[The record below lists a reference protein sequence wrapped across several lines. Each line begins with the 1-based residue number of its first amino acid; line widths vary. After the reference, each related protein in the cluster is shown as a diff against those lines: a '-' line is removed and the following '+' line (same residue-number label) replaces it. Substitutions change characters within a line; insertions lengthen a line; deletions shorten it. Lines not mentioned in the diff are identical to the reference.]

1 MAIKV
6 NVIQF
11 VSTHLQKTLNW
22 NLMESQIDCCSK
34 KFGLGDYSN
43 HLHDSHNDSCPKCE
57 VLFHQNSEE
66 EIIKHVRS
74 CDPNEIVQESIYF

>member
-1 MAIKV
+1 
-6 NVIQF
+6 
-11 VSTHLQKTLNW
+11 
-22 NLMESQIDCCSK
+22 MESQIDCCSK

-74 CDPNEIVQESIYF
+74 CDPNEIVQESIYFLFSLTFGLSHLSHEKCWDFNN